1 MDQALFNWILGI
13 SSALLG
19 WWLKAVWEA
28 VRDLQNADKDIVD
41 RVAAIDLLVAGQYA
55 KRDYL
60 DARLSELGTAIFNK
74 LDRIETKLDRKA
86 DKP

>member
-1 MDQALFNWILGI
+1 MSQDLFNWAVGIAGTLG
-13 SSALLG
+13 G

-28 VRDLQNADKDIVD
+28 VRDLQTADKEIVD

-60 DARLSELGTAIFNK
+60 ESRVSELGAAIFNK
-74 LDRIETKLDRKA
+74 LDRIETKLDRKV